1 MWIMLEKTHI
11 RLMKEADE
19 KSSAKIRQLQNDKAK
34 ISNEFEL
41 LNFKNNQNLKNLQNL
56 QNNYDDLNLK
66 YTLISEVL
74 SSKLENNGI
83 RKFDEILNNDYM
95 EFAKK
100 EDTLASEAEQ
110 LIILQSIK
118 DELVM
123 VASCKELFDKTL
135 LPVGGGFSA
144 GKSEFINSFMSG
156 GVTLARSIE
165 PTTAIPMY
173 VIDGESEILGYNK
186 TGGVTNFEKS
196 INLEN
201 SQRKLENF
209 ISKLTHEFISK
220 LGFNLK
226 EILPFMVLKT
236 AMKYKNICFVDT
248 PGYNPAKI
256 GAQSDDMQ
264 SAKEFLAQS
273 NKFIWLISAESGT
286 ITNDDLNFLNELNL
300 DNKELY
306 IVVNKSDLKSDSD
319 IQNIIEK
326 ISGILDDN
334 MIDFVGI
341 SAYSSLNKITGYYE
355 KKSLDE
361 FLSECDKKSNKL
373 NEIVDKIYGVYKEYR
388 CAMETSLDNKKEIL
402 DELKSIGLDFIEQ
415 SGDFDNKATKN
426 LQEFSKWDYFKSE
439 LEKQNLKNLEKVI
452 NGFIEAIGEVFN
464 EKMIVDFGDRY
475 KNENLH
481 ISKKKSKM
489 RKNAIEKDIQKENSI
504 ILSNNKDMQKENSE
518 ILSNSS
524 VLDLFKILLV
534 GSK

>member
-19 KSSAKIRQLQNDKAK
+19 KSSAKMINLEKEREKMKSD
-34 ISNEFEL
+34 FEK
-41 LNFKNNQNLKNLQNL
+41 LNFKNNQNLKDLKNLQSS
-56 QNNYDDLNLK
+56 YDELNLK
-66 YTLISEVL
+66 HTLISEIL

-83 RKFDEILNNDYM
+83 RKFDEILNNDYRD
-95 EFAKK
+95 FAKK

-123 VASCKELFDKTL
+123 IASCKELFDKTL

-156 GVTLARSIE
+156 GVKLARSIE

-173 VIDGESEILGYNK
+173 VIGGESEILGYNK

-220 LGFNLK
+220 LSFNLK

-256 GAQSDDMQ
+256 GAQSDDKQ

-306 IVVNKSDLKSDSD
+306 IVVNKSDLRSESD
-319 IQNIIEK
+319 IQSIIEK
-326 ISGILDDN
+326 ISIMLDDN
-334 MIDFVGI
+334 MIDFAGI
-341 SAYSSLNKITGYYE
+341 SAYSARDKTAGYYE

-388 CAMETSLDNKKEIL
+388 FAIESSIQSKKDIL
-402 DELKSIGLDFIEQ
+402 AKLKSIGIDFSQEF
-415 SGDFDNKATKN
+415 GDFDNEATKN
-426 LQEFSKWDYFKSE
+426 LQEFSKSEDFKFD
-439 LEKQNLKNLEKVI
+439 LEKTNLKDLEKVI
-452 NGFIEAIGEVFN
+452 NGFLEAIGEVFG
-464 EKMIVDFGDRY
+464 EKIIVNFDERY
-475 KNENLH
+475 KNDNAKTP
-481 ISKKKSKM
+481 KKKNSVK
-489 RKNAIEKDIQKENSI
+489 KAVFEKAVSDKKEVETNEVGRGLNGVVS
-504 ILSNNKDMQKENSE
+504 
-518 ILSNSS
+518 
-524 VLDLFKILLV
+524 LLL
-534 GSK
+534 GSAFLGRGR

>member
-19 KSSAKIRQLQNDKAK
+19 KSSAKMINLE
-34 ISNEFEL
+34 NEREKMKSDL
-41 LNFKNNQNLKNLQNL
+41 EKLNFKNNQNLKDLKNLQSS
-56 QNNYDDLNLK
+56 YDELNLK
-66 YTLISEVL
+66 HTLISEIL
-74 SSKLENNGI
+74 SSKLENSGI
-83 RKFDEILNNDYM
+83 RKFDEILNNDYRD
-95 EFAKK
+95 FAKK

-118 DELVM
+118 DELIM
-123 VASCKELFDKTL
+123 IASCKELFDKTL

-156 GVTLARSIE
+156 GVKLARSIE

-173 VIDGESEILGYNK
+173 IIDGKSGILGYNK

-196 INLEN
+196 INLKN
-201 SQRKLENF
+201 SQGKIENF
-209 ISKLTHEFISK
+209 IAKLTHDFISK

-226 EILPFMVLKT
+226 QILPFMVLTT

-248 PGYNPAKI
+248 PGYNPAKV
-256 GAQSDDMQ
+256 GAQSDDKQ

-273 NKFIWLISAESGT
+273 NKFIWLVSAESGT

-361 FLSECDKKSNKL
+361 FLGECDKKSNKL

-452 NGFIEAIGEVFN
+452 NGFIEAIGEVFG
-464 EKMIVDFGDRY
+464 EKIIVNFDERY
-475 KNENLH
+475 KNDNVKTPK
-481 ISKKKSKM
+481 KKKSVK
-489 RKNAIEKDIQKENSI
+489 KAVSDKKEVETNEVGKGLNGVVS
-504 ILSNNKDMQKENSE
+504 
-518 ILSNSS
+518 
-524 VLDLFKILLV
+524 LLL
-534 GSK
+534 GSAFLGMGR